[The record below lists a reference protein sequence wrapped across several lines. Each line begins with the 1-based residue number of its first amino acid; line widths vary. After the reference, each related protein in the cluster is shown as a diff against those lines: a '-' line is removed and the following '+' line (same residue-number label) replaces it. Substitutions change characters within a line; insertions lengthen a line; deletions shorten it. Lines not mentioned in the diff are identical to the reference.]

1 METYTVLA
9 LNTSHLTRDDASLFH
24 SITHRYPHALE
35 HPFYGMIMTRD
46 EGYFIKLYSERYL
59 NEDIPEFSSALQK
72 IILYAHDKG
81 HRMIEFD
88 QDAEEYPDLFKTFD
102 W

>member
-46 EGYFIKLYSERYL
+46 EGYFIKLYS
-59 NEDIPEFSSALQK
+59 
-72 IILYAHDKG
+72 
-81 HRMIEFD
+81 
-88 QDAEEYPDLFKTFD
+88 
-102 W
+102 

>member
-1 METYTVLA
+1 
-9 LNTSHLTRDDASLFH
+9 
-24 SITHRYPHALE
+24 
-35 HPFYGMIMTRD
+35 MIMARD

-59 NEDIPEFSSALQK
+59 NENITEFSPALQK
-72 IILYAHDKG
+72 IILYAHDEG

-88 QDAEEYPDLFKTFD
+88 RDAEEYPDLFKTFD